1 MENFKQ
7 LANASTVSEDA
18 ATDPLAGRRAVASSG
33 QSLKDVFLQSNPAA
47 LHPIGSA
54 VGADK
59 RMIIGAAPESALD
72 RAIKRLVMQHDQ
84 SHD

>member
-7 LANASTVSEDA
+7 LANATTVDEDG
-18 ATDPLAGRRAVASSG
+18 TKDPLAGRRAVASSG
-33 QSLKDVFLQSNPAA
+33 QSLKDVYLQSNPTV

-59 RMIIGAAPESALD
+59 RMVTGAAPESALD
-72 RAIKRLVMQHDQ
+72 RAIKRLVIQHEQ